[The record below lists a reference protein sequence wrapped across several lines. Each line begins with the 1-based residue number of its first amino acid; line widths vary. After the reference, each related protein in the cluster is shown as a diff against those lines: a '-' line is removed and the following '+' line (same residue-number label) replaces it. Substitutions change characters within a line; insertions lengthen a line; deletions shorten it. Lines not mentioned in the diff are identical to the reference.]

1 MKVQKLLYWLV
12 GIAAA
17 LLIILYIAFFG
28 INNTSITEPEK
39 RPVIRVMST
48 YQERLQ
54 QQILEKV
61 ASEYSRDKSHPKVEM
76 IFVPKE
82 NLKKE
87 FSLRQSLGENQV
99 DIVICENTMV
109 QELIQKEMIR
119 EVPVSRTLREK
130 ITDEKLW
137 YATRHNGKY
146 YGYPLTCDPYVL
158 YYNVDVFEEKEE
170 DVPTNWEELLK
181 TSYSIKKSG
190 FQSFGI
196 AGKRENEITNL
207 FWIMMCSR
215 SGSFHTTNLE
225 NWEDCLEKFQQLTIG
240 GLTSRYST
248 NYTQED
254 LTREFAS
261 GRIMM
266 MVNQMSMTSVLK
278 SNQTKFKVGIA
289 QNLHNETGGTFWFG
303 DTVCVTEEAG
313 SGALAYA
320 QYLSSQEIS
329 ERIND
334 TMGTLPVYA
343 ETSYKKNGKIY
354 MDDVE
359 KLKEEARP
367 MTYYTNWG
375 EICTSVAQGVNAVI
389 STNLTNTEATAK
401 EISDQVRVLIMSES

>member
-1 MKVQKLLYWLV
+1 MRFQKLLYWLV
-12 GIAAA
+12 AAAAA
-17 LLIILYIAFFG
+17 LLVILYIAFFWS
-28 INNTSITEPEK
+28 NDTSVAETGK
-39 RPVIRVMST
+39 RQVIRVMST
-48 YQERLQ
+48 YQERMQ

-61 ASEYSRDKSHPKVEM
+61 ASEYSRDKNHPKVEI

-87 FSLRQSLGENQV
+87 LSLRQSMGENQV
-99 DIVICENTMV
+99 DIVICENTML

-119 EVPVSRTLREK
+119 EVPVTRSLTEQ
-130 ITDEKLW
+130 IADDKLW

-158 YYNVDVFEEKEE
+158 YYNIDMFEEKGAE
-170 DVPTNWEELLK
+170 VPTNWQELIR
-181 TSYSIKKSG
+181 TSYKIKKSG
-190 FQSFGI
+190 IQSLGI
-196 AGKRENEITNL
+196 AAKRESEITNL
-207 FWIMMCSR
+207 FWIMMYSR

-225 NWEDCLEKFQQLTIG
+225 KWEDCLNNFQQLTIG

-254 LTREFAS
+254 LAKEFAA
-261 GRIMM
+261 GRVMM

-278 SNQTKFKVGIA
+278 SNQTNFQVGIA
-289 QNLHNETGGTFWFG
+289 QTLHNETGGTFWFG
-303 DTVCVTEEAG
+303 DAVCVTAEAG
-313 SGALAYA
+313 FGAMNYA
-320 QYLSSQEIS
+320 QYLSSKEIS

-354 MDDVE
+354 MEDVE

-389 STNLTNTEATAK
+389 STNLTDTEATAK